1 MLLELATCTCIY
13 THVHMQ
19 AKRDYKENDILK
31 ARKNID
37 RAKWTICTSYI
48 LCFVVLV
55 VTITVIGVTLNR
67 LES

>member
-1 MLLELATCTCIY
+1 
-13 THVHMQ
+13 MQ
-19 AKRDYKENDILK
+19 AKRDYKENDVLK

-67 LES
+67 LGS